1 MHYFHVNGHSKYNV
15 ESLLKYSPTSSASLG
30 QAKAMARS
38 SAHSATVLDDIHQR
52 QRADGPAAMLGI
64 GTANP
69 TNCVLQDQFADWFF
83 RVTKSEH
90 LAELKAKTKKICE
103 NLLLFN

>member
-1 MHYFHVNGHSKYNV
+1 MHYFHVNGHSIYNV
-15 ESLLKYSPTSSASLG
+15 ESLLKYKPYKLSFF
-30 QAKAMARS
+30 RS
-38 SAHSATVLDDIHQR
+38 SKSHGEKQCPFGHRPDDIHQR

>member
-1 MHYFHVNGHSKYNV
+1 MGS
-15 ESLLKYSPTSSASLG
+15 SPHL
-30 QAKAMARS
+30 
-38 SAHSATVLDDIHQR
+38 ATVLHDIHQR

-83 RVTKSEH
+83 HVTKSDH
-90 LAELKAKTKKICE
+90 LADVKAKMKKICE
-103 NLLLFN
+103 NLRFSFINGVKERRGNCFT